1 MTKRLFVG
9 VLGHRNS
16 GKSTTW
22 NTLFGTTVRTGKY
35 PRTLELYG
43 GECVDVF
50 IISGSA
56 CSTSNDRSYYNARVN
71 SVPGPYVASDGY
83 TQAWLDSCSRR
94 YRSFDPA
101 SGTYIGFDGVV
112 RPCVL

>member
-1 MTKRLFVG
+1 MNAIALASVAA
-9 VLGHRNS
+9 L
-16 GKSTTW
+16 
-22 NTLFGTTVRTGKY
+22 TL
-35 PRTLELYG
+35 L
-43 GECVDVF
+43 
-50 IISGSA
+50 SA
-56 CSTSNDRSYYNARVN
+56 CSTYSDRAYSYPESSYYNARVN

-101 SGTYIGFDGVV
+101 TGTYVGFDGVV